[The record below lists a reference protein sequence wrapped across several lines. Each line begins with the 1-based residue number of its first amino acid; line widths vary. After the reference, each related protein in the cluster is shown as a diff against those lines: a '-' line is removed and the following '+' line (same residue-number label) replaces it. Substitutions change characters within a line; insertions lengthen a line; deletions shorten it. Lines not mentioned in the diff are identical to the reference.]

1 MIENKTIGD
10 RLLDLLV
17 YLVATFI
24 SSLCLYPMLHVLF
37 ASFSDPMLLSLHRG
51 LMFKTAG
58 FSVKGYQVIM
68 NNPNIWNGYR
78 NTILYVV
85 LGTAVNIVM
94 TTPGAYILCRKG
106 WPGRRFFMFMFVLTM
121 YFSGGM
127 IPTFLIVRELRMYN
141 TLWALILP
149 TAISTWNMIVMRTAF
164 SSIPDALWESAY
176 LDGANDLQI
185 LVRIFLPLSKAT
197 MAVMLLFYAV
207 GHWNSWFPAMLYLQ
221 DSKKYPL
228 QLLLRD
234 ILINNSSG
242 GVVEDAEAQY
252 LKELIKYSTI
262 IVATVPILMIYP
274 FAQKYFMKGVM
285 LGSVKG

>member
-1 MIENKTIGD
+1 MIENRTAGD
-10 RLLDLLV
+10 RALNVTVYVLV
-17 YLVATFI
+17 TSFCV
-24 SSLCLYPMLHVLF
+24 LCLYPMLHVLC
-37 ASFSDPMLLSLHRG
+37 ASFSDPMLLSLHSG
-51 LMFKTAG
+51 LMFWPAG
-58 FSVKGYQVIM
+58 FSLKGYDVILH
-68 NNPNIWNGYR
+68 NPNIWNGYR
-78 NTILYVV
+78 NTILYML
-85 LGTAVNIVM
+85 LGTAINM
-94 TTPGAYILCRKG
+94 ALTTPGAYVLCRKG
-106 WPGRRFFMFMFVLTM
+106 WPGRRFFMFMFVFTM

-127 IPTFLIVRELRMYN
+127 IPTFLVVKELRMYN
-141 TLWALILP
+141 TFWALLLP
-149 TAISTWNMIVMRTAF
+149 TAINTWNMIVMRTSF
-164 SSIPDALWESAY
+164 STVPDALWESAY
-176 LDGANDLQI
+176 LDGANDIQI
-185 LVRIFLPLSKAT
+185 LWRIFVPLSKAT
-197 MAVMLLFYAV
+197 IAVMILFYAV